1 MKPSDFALI
10 PFSLVAVMSIA
21 QAGEVSPIEAN
32 ARLTQVLTCQRS
44 VSPEDFKLLV
54 KQAGGKSVVQ
64 ASDDSDGEYTVPNP
78 LDVFGRPVTQ
88 LSLHPGANGEGDF
101 NEYTGVFSGEGLQ
114 TVAKLGDVP
123 RDDLGDYRKQVGN
136 HDLILKAEHGG
147 TYITCS
153 QDVRTI
159 TKSIKRTTRDA
170 SDRLNRAIQ

>member
-1 MKPSDFALI
+1 MKPLHLALTAL
-10 PFSLVAVMSIA
+10 SLVAAASAA
-21 QAGEVSPIEAN
+21 QAGEVSQIEAN
-32 ARLTQVLTCQRS
+32 ARLAQVLTCQRS
-44 VSPEDFKLLV
+44 VSPDDFKLLV

-78 LDVFGRPVTQ
+78 LDVFGRPITQ

-101 NEYTGVFSGEGLQ
+101 NEYTGVFSGESLQ

-123 RDDLGDYRKQVGN
+123 KDDLGDFRKQVGN

-159 TKSIKRTTRDA
+159 TKTIKRTAREA